1 MIAMGG
7 VGIAMI
13 VARIRIRKGLDDRSW
28 WMTSVVLSG
37 QAPFVMIPSGIAL
50 TLLAVGA
57 FAPWDWLQSLF
68 LGAGL
73 ISSLVAAIFW
83 GVRPRFLKPEWLRW
97 LEDDHRNILL
107 ILRRE
112 ALHVGSHRADRT
124 RTRPDMEQ
132 WVAEVRRKHG
142 LGKH

>member
-1 MIAMGG
+1 MVIVIITAC

-13 VARIRIRKGLDDRSW
+13 VAGIRIRKGLDDRSW
-28 WMTSVVLSG
+28 WLTSVVFSG

-50 TLLAVGA
+50 ILLAVGA

-68 LGAGL
+68 LGACL
-73 ISSLVAAIFW
+73 ILGLVAVVFW

-97 LEDDHRNILL
+97 LEDDHRDILPT
-107 ILRRE
+107 LRRE
-112 ALHVGSHRADRT
+112 ALHVGNHWADHT

-142 LGKH
+142 L